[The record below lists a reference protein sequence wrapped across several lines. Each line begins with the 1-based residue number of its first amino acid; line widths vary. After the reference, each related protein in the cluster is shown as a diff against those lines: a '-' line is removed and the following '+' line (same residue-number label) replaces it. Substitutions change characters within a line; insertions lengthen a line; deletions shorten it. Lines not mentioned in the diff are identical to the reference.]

1 MYHVSSK
8 YGNKI
13 IIMKCKMCPNDAGKK
28 KTCSRSCLIKLRS
41 LNGTKSN
48 QEKRGFSAYWDK
60 QLNWYKKHKQG
71 ISRSWND
78 RNR

>member
-1 MYHVSSK
+1 
-8 YGNKI
+8 
-13 IIMKCKMCPNDAGKK
+13 MCPNDAGKK

-41 LNGTKSN
+41 LNGT
-48 QEKRGFSAYWDK
+48 R
-60 QLNWYKKHKQG
+60 LHKAG